1 MALRYVLLV
10 FITVPPESIS
20 QTRSRDARTYRSE
33 LRQEQAEQTRSRVI
47 SAAGRLFAEHGY
59 ARTTLNKIADAAGVS
74 PETVQGYGPKAALLI
89 AAIEYAAVG
98 VAGEENI
105 LNLEVGKRFVA
116 IEDPVEALDYLVEV
130 QMEIHQRAAGSRRH
144 CSAAPTPIPNSTV
157 T

>member
-1 MALRYVLLV
+1 M
-10 FITVPPESIS
+10 
-20 QTRSRDARTYRSE
+20 
-33 LRQEQAEQTRSRVI
+33 RQEQAEQTRSRVI

-74 PETVQGYGPKAALLI
+74 AETVQGYGPKAALLI

-130 QMEIHQRAAGSRRH
+130 AVGNTSANGRPRAGTDRRRQRRSRTRPLQDGHVGRH
-144 CSAAPTPIPNSTV
+144 HRPNPARPHRLP
-157 T
+157 